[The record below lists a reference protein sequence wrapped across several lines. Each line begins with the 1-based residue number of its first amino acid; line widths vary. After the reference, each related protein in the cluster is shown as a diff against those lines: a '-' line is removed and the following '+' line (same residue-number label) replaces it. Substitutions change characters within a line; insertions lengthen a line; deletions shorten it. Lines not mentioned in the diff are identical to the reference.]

1 MSHELAGQVA
11 VVTGGGR
18 GIGRAI
24 ARALAAAGARV
35 AVLARS
41 QSELDDTVREIQ
53 SEGGEAHAF
62 HVDVTDARA
71 VPASTEAV
79 ARALGPIDLLVNNA
93 GIFGPLGPLWE
104 SDPAEWWR
112 TMDVNV
118 RGPLLCSHAVLPA
131 MIARRR
137 GRIVNIASGPAPF
150 PYFSSYA
157 TTKTA
162 LIRMTECLALETKP
176 HGVMAFSVG
185 PGSVRTAM
193 SEHSLTSPEGRKW
206 IPWYRNVFD
215 RGLDLPPERP
225 AQLVVTLASGKAD
238 ALTGLYITP
247 FDDLDAMLGNIA
259 RIEQEHLHTLRVQP
273 FGTSA
278 SAAAIAAIRDAA
290 ARSTKLGE

>member
-1 MSHELAGQVA
+1 MSDELAGQVA

-24 ARALAAAGARV
+24 ADALAVAGSHVAVVARSATELAERVRAIQAAGGRA
-35 AVLARS
+35 S
-41 QSELDDTVREIQ
+41 
-53 SEGGEAHAF
+53 AF
-62 HVDVTDARA
+62 QTDVTDAGA
-71 VPASTEAV
+71 VRSAFAEIVRT
-79 ARALGPIDLLVNNA
+79 LGPVDLLVNNA

-104 SDPAEWWR
+104 SDPAQWWQ

-157 TTKTA
+157 TAKTA

-185 PGSVRTAM
+185 PGTVRTAM
-193 SEHSLTSPEGRKW
+193 TEHSLTSAEGRKW
-206 IPWYRNVFD
+206 IPWYRNLFD

-238 ALTGLYITP
+238 PLSGLYITP
-247 FDDLDAMLGNIA
+247 FDDLDAMLGNVA

-273 FGTSA
+273 FGTSP
-278 SAAAIAAIRDAA
+278 SAAAIAAIRDAGA
-290 ARSTKLGE
+290 KATKT